1 MRHAPH
7 RPQIQFPRKYAH
19 SSIVTAIDIQH
30 CPHTNPHL
38 LPPLLPPQVEHPVT
52 EMITGID
59 LVQEQIKVAMG
70 ARLTIKQ
77 EDVKIKGHAIECRI
91 NAEDPFQNF
100 RPGPGRV
107 TTYLAPGGPHVGVG
121 GGRMVGWVGEGWIGF
136 LGWEGGLHWTQNC
149 TCSFTQRSPLDPFAP
164 C

>member
-1 MRHAPH
+1 MSRLSPALIHTSFLRSPPH
-7 RPQIQFPRKYAH
+7 RSGTRSLKPGN
-19 SSIVTAIDIQH
+19 T
-30 CPHTNPHL
+30 HL
-38 LPPLLPPQVEHPVT
+38 SHLPPTLPLQVEHPVT

-107 TTYLAPGGPHVGVG
+107 TTYLAPGGPHGREG
-121 GGRMVGWVGEGWIGF
+121 GGRE
-136 LGWEGGLHWTQNC
+136 
-149 TCSFTQRSPLDPFAP
+149 
-164 C
+164 